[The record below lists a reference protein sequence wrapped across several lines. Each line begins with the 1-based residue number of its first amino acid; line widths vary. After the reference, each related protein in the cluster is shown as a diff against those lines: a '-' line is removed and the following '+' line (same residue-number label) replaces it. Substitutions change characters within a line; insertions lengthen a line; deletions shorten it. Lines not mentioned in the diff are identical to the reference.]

1 MRVADRFIPVGLL
14 AGMALAGLALA
25 GPLGAQPAPPTVA
38 TVAAPESFREIRD
51 VILDR
56 VRSGEAP
63 SMGVAVVRDGRI
75 VWEEAF
81 GWADV
86 ERRTPAT
93 PETVYPIGSLSKSL
107 TAMGIMV
114 LVERGKLELDDP
126 VEKHLPPETI
136 TVHEGNGADLTI
148 RRVMQM
154 RGGIPHGW
162 ATYGD
167 SFDPP
172 TIGEHLRSSG
182 IVVFPPGEVELY
194 SNNAYGVLEA
204 VIAAATGRDF
214 GEFMRS
220 EVLEPLGMRRS
231 FATLTSDLVDCA
243 AARYG
248 APGERLS
255 HAQSHFIPQGGAGGF
270 ASVHDLA
277 LYALFHLGMP
287 APGQRPILAD
297 ETLERMHYE
306 KAPGSQSLIAL
317 GWGSVS
323 LEGGLHWLISNGS
336 IGGANSML
344 TLIPEEHFAVAVLTN
359 ISSSSLADETAIQI
373 ADAAL
378 PGFGAQAMRTIQ
390 TYEEANAPVPLEPG
404 PELLGGWRG
413 RLETEQ
419 GPVVVVLT
427 VREGGGAAV
436 RLGADGPVGIERLTL
451 QDDRISGGFAA
462 RIPGH
467 PVFGQQHAMELTLRR
482 GDGGLYGHVTSTL
495 DTEAGSL
502 SIPFYLHLER
512 LD

>member
-1 MRVADRFIPVGLL
+1 MSVAIRFVPAGLI
-14 AGMALAGLALA
+14 AGLALA
-25 GPLGAQPAPPTVA
+25 APLGAQPTPPNVA
-38 TVAAPESFREIRD
+38 TVVAPEGFHEIRD
-51 VILDR
+51 VILSQ
-56 VRSGEAP
+56 VRSGDVP
-63 SMGVAVVRDGRI
+63 SMAVAVVRDGRI

-93 PETVYPIGSLSKSL
+93 PETVYPLGSLSKSV

-114 LVERGKLELDDP
+114 LVERGVLDLGDP

-136 TVHEGNGADLTI
+136 TVHEGEGADLTI

-172 TIGEHLRSSG
+172 TILEHLRSSG

-220 EVLEPLGMRRS
+220 EVLEPLGMRNS
-231 FATLTSDLVDCA
+231 FATLTPELVDRA

-248 APGERLS
+248 ATGERLPS
-255 HAQSHFIPQGGAGGF
+255 VQYHFIPQGGAGGF

-277 LYALFHLGMP
+277 LYALFHLKTP
-287 APGQRPILAD
+287 DPGHRPILTD

-306 KAPGSQSLIAL
+306 KGPRSESLMAL

-323 LEGGLHWLISNGS
+323 LEADLHWLVSNGS

-344 TLIPEEHFAVAVLTN
+344 TLIPEEDFAVAVLTN

-373 ADAAL
+373 ADAAV
-378 PGFGAQAMRTIQ
+378 PGFGAQAMSTIQ
-390 TYEEANAPVPLEPG
+390 AYEEANAPVPLEPG
-404 PELLGGWRG
+404 PELVGEWRG
-413 RLETEQ
+413 RLETEE

-427 VREGGGAAV
+427 LHEGDGAAV
-436 RLGADGPVGIERLTL
+436 RLGSDDSVAIERLTL
-451 QDDRISGGFAA
+451 QGTRISGGFSA

-467 PVFGQQHAMELTLRR
+467 PVFGEEHAMELTLRP
-482 GDGGLYGHVTSTL
+482 GEGCVYGHVTSTMS
-495 DTEAGSL
+495 TEAGSL
-502 SIPFYLHLER
+502 SIPFYVRLEK
-512 LD
+512 LK